1 MKPIKLGFIG
11 CGIAATELH
20 WPALQKLK
28 DQFQITAVCNNTEQK
43 ARKFSKLV
51 GGVSY
56 VLDYKELLKNPDVEA
71 IVIALPI
78 YLNNRV
84 TKEVLLAE
92 KHVFVEKPLAANLEE
107 ARDLLKFGHSFSQVK
122 MVGENWYH
130 HPVFQRVRELIV
142 EDRIGDPY
150 AVFWDV
156 FQLVTL
162 ENKYAQ
168 TKWRIEHKHKGGF
181 ITDGGIHNIAALRL
195 MFGEIRAG
203 NAFSKSINPAI
214 GEVDTFSLQFET
226 KNRVHG
232 VLNIFRS
239 PIGVSKN
246 QLLVLGKQGSIMVE
260 ANKRIL
266 VKKQNGTEVEETIEE
281 DTSYR
286 NEFEDFYQAIR
297 NGKEVVSSFSKAYED
312 LHVLLTALDS
322 ANQFH
327 DLGTRG

>member
-11 CGIAATELH
+11 CGIAARELH

-28 DQFQITAVCNNTEQK
+28 DQFQITAVCNNTEKK
-43 ARKFSKLV
+43 AREFSELV

-56 VLDYKELLKNPDVEA
+56 MLDYKELLKNPEVEA

-214 GEVDTFSLQFET
+214 GEVDTFSLQ
-226 KNRVHG
+226 
-232 VLNIFRS
+232 
-239 PIGVSKN
+239 
-246 QLLVLGKQGSIMVE
+246 
-260 ANKRIL
+260 
-266 VKKQNGTEVEETIEE
+266 
-281 DTSYR
+281 
-286 NEFEDFYQAIR
+286 
-297 NGKEVVSSFSKAYED
+297 
-312 LHVLLTALDS
+312 
-322 ANQFH
+322 
-327 DLGTRG
+327 